1 MALKDHFNN
10 FFQHCRLLA
19 ETFDV
24 HRHREVKVYMIP
36 GELSVVGVTDGVDCW
51 AAPTAINPFSCD
63 VPDLLRRI
71 LAGENVPV
79 MRVGPTGRMMPAER
93 QPEYQ
98 ELPKARRRLTQE
110 PSLQRRRLLHADFS
124 DLERR
129 VAAQLTTTQRRRL
142 QS

>member
-19 ETFDV
+19 ETFDA
-24 HRHREVKVYMIP
+24 HRHRDVKVYMIP

-51 AAPTAINPFSCD
+51 AAPTVINPFSCD

-79 MRVGPTGRMMPAER
+79 MRVGPTGRMVASK
-93 QPEYQ
+93 PEAQ
-98 ELPKARRRLTQE
+98 ELPKTRRRLE
-110 PSLQRRRLLHADFS
+110 PEQQPASRRRVLSLDYL
-124 DLERR
+124 DLELR
-129 VAAQLTTTQRRRL
+129 VAATLNPAQRRRL

>member
-24 HRHREVKVYMIP
+24 HRHRDVKVYMIP

-51 AAPTAINPFSCD
+51 AAPTIINPFSCD

-79 MRVGPTGRMMPAER
+79 MRVGPTGRMVPSDTPAR
-93 QPEYQ
+93 Q
-98 ELPKARRRLTQE
+98 ELPKSRRRLESNDRGQAG
-110 PSLQRRRLLHADFS
+110 RRTLNLDFAA
-124 DLERR
+124 LEAR
-129 VAAQLTTTQRRRL
+129 VAATLTHTQRRRL

>member
-24 HRHREVKVYMIP
+24 HRHRNVKVYMIP

-51 AAPTAINPFSCD
+51 AAPTVINPFSCD

-79 MRVGPTGRMMPAER
+79 MRAGPTGRMVPSK
-93 QPEYQ
+93 PEAQ
-98 ELPKARRRLTQE
+98 ELPKTRRRLE
-110 PSLQRRRLLHADFS
+110 PEQQPASRQRVLSTDYS
-124 DLERR
+124 DLELR
-129 VAAQLTTTQRRRL
+129 VAATLTTTQRRRL

>member
-24 HRHREVKVYMIP
+24 HRHRDVKVYMIP
-36 GELSVVGVTDGVDCW
+36 GELAVVGVTDGVDCW
-51 AAPTAINPFSCD
+51 AAPTVINPFSCD

-79 MRVGPTGRMMPAER
+79 MRVGPTGRMVPTK
-93 QPEYQ
+93 PEIQ
-98 ELPKARRRLTQE
+98 ELPKTRRRLAPEQQ
-110 PSLQRRRLLHADFS
+110 PAPRRRVLSLDYS
-124 DLERR
+124 DIELR
-129 VAAQLTTTQRRRL
+129 VAATLNPTQRRRL